1 MTKALKPTHIKAL
14 NVELMELFRQHKVGL
29 ITDVEFLQY
38 CQEIQDSY
46 AKLDMTG
53 LYDGN
58 GIRFT
63 SNPFVK

>member
-29 ITDVEFLQY
+29 ITDVEFLQD
-38 CQEIQDSY
+38 CQAIQDSY